1 MYLSRD
7 LNEFREII
15 CHSMQAHIE
24 VQSYNPLSGILLGVY
39 GARSARISTL
49 ELSA

>member
-1 MYLSRD
+1 MYLPRD
-7 LNEFREII
+7 FNEVREII
-15 CHSMQAHIE
+15 SQSMQAHIE
-24 VQSYNPLSGILLGVY
+24 VQSYNSLSGILLSAY